1 MSYIVAYET
10 IPDIENAQI
19 TIPQSV
25 VDELAGTGSSVAEF
39 NVGETFT
46 GLDLLYLMM
55 VPSGNNAALTLAKY
69 VDQLY
74 AEGKLNGT
82 STSGTVST
90 TSESSS
96 SADSASSAAS
106 AGSSSE
112 GTTDDPEAATASQS
126 ALDTTT
132 VAPAY
137 GEEGFGRQRLHR
149 PQLLRPADEPKGP
162 GAGLHQHPTS
172 PTPTALHNENHYS
185 SARDMITITE
195 YAMSLPHFTE
205 ITSTTAYNYHPVGM
219 RRTSARPTPP
229 TAC

>member
-1 MSYIVAYET
+1 MKKCKRISACLLAVLCLLCALAMPAGAEGFEYGWDQDSNNPNGPHCKAYFMLNLDTHTAVYSNNADEQLPMASLTKIMSYIVAYET

-82 STSGTVST
+82 STSGTVSATARVLPAQTAPVPPPVGAPPARGPRMTPRPPPLPSPLWTPPPWPRPMARRASTAAT
-90 TSESSS
+90 TPAAATSSS
-96 SADSASSAAS
+96 
-106 AGSSSE
+106 
-112 GTTDDPEAATASQS
+112 
-126 ALDTTT
+126 
-132 VAPAY
+132 
-137 GEEGFGRQRLHR
+137 
-149 PQLLRPADEPKGP
+149 
-162 GAGLHQHPTS
+162 
-172 PTPTALHNENHYS
+172 
-185 SARDMITITE
+185 
-195 YAMSLPHFTE
+195 
-205 ITSTTAYNYHPVGM
+205 
-219 RRTSARPTPP
+219 
-229 TAC
+229 

>member
-1 MSYIVAYET
+1 MASLTKIMSYIVAYET

-82 STSGTVST
+82 SARVLPARTAPAPTPVGAPPARGPRMTPRPPPLPSPLWTPPPWPRPMARRAST
-90 TSESSS
+90 AATTPAAATSSS
-96 SADSASSAAS
+96 
-106 AGSSSE
+106 
-112 GTTDDPEAATASQS
+112 
-126 ALDTTT
+126 
-132 VAPAY
+132 
-137 GEEGFGRQRLHR
+137 
-149 PQLLRPADEPKGP
+149 
-162 GAGLHQHPTS
+162 
-172 PTPTALHNENHYS
+172 
-185 SARDMITITE
+185 
-195 YAMSLPHFTE
+195 
-205 ITSTTAYNYHPVGM
+205 
-219 RRTSARPTPP
+219 
-229 TAC
+229 